1 MRTNK
6 LLIILAMAASYISS
20 VALGGCSQKKCPEN
34 NTINEIK
41 MTSQVS
47 EVDSIEKK
55 PLRKTF
61 DEDSSE
67 IITLYNGSCN
77 IIGKLDS
84 SEYNRDEIENTYY
97 YLTGGGDDEYIWLNS
112 NGIIYDFGDY
122 MDMTAPNK
130 PLADTMLISLK
141 NELEYKLNELDKNQ
155 FVKNEYWRIYRQKGI
170 RYIKELAKLKRL
182 TIASYSN
189 PDTLLSYQRANDTLN
204 TLANV
209 LSNSYDLSNPELTLE
224 LATFKIHKAEMKR
237 QYSARQDSIFNAN
250 MTDSLEITN
259 IPWGYH
265 LANTLIIKQWYQIA
279 EKQIP
284 MEWSNAFDYNFI
296 SLFEEITF
304 KCSDEWN

>member
-1 MRTNK
+1 MRRNS
-6 LLIILAMAASYISS
+6 LLSILVMAAIYITSI
-20 VALGGCSQKKCPEN
+20 ALGGCIERKCPEN
-34 NTINEIK
+34 NATNEIT

-47 EVDSIEKK
+47 EVDSIENQ
-55 PLRKTF
+55 PLGESF
-61 DEDSSE
+61 DDDTSE
-67 IITLYNGSCN
+67 TIKLYNGSCN
-77 IIGKLDS
+77 IIGKFDS

-97 YLTGGGDDEYIWLNS
+97 YLAGGSDDEYIWLNA
-112 NGIIYDFGDY
+112 NGIIYDFLDY
-122 MDMTAPNK
+122 MDMTVPNK
-130 PLADTMLISLK
+130 PLADTMLTSLK
-141 NELEYKLNELDKNQ
+141 NELEYKLNELGKNQ

-189 PDTLLSYQRANDTLN
+189 PDTLLSYERANDTLN
-204 TLANV
+204 ILANV

-224 LATFKIHKAEMKR
+224 SVVFKIHKAEMKR
-237 QYSARQDSIFNAN
+237 RYSARQDSIFNAN

-296 SLFEEITF
+296 SLFDEITF